1 MEKQRLL
8 IVDGMA
14 LLFRSFFA
22 TSVFN
27 QFFYNERGIPTNA
40 VSGLVKHLEAAIRHF
55 QPSHI
60 SICWDTPS
68 RTFRHDLYEEYK
80 GNRSAPPE
88 EMVPQF
94 DLAQSVTDQLGFYNI
109 KVEGYEADDCIGA
122 LASMY
127 RGQSEVH
134 SVTGDK
140 DLLQLLHDGV
150 EVHLLQKGVGSYDRW
165 TKVRFEDE
173 MGLSPEQWAEVKA
186 FMGDPSD
193 GYPGV
198 KGIGEKT
205 AIKIV
210 ATYGSIQAVL
220 DNIEQLTPSWRKKI
234 EADQKQLLLS
244 FQLAKINCDVPL
256 TCSLD
261 ELNWQFNH
269 EQWRKTLMDHD
280 IRGLRALL
288 AQIEKEEYAG

>member
-1 MEKQRLL
+1 MSKQRLL

-27 QFFYNERGIPTNA
+27 QYFFNERGIPTNA
-40 VSGLVKHLEAAIRHF
+40 VSGFVKHVKAAISQF
-55 QPSHI
+55 NPSHV

-68 RTFRHDLYEEYK
+68 KTFRHDLYTEYK

-94 DLAQSVTDQLGFYNI
+94 DLAQQVADQLGFHNI

-122 LASMY
+122 LATMY
-127 RGQSEVH
+127 RDQCEVH
-134 SVTGDK
+134 VVTGDK
-140 DLLQLLHDGV
+140 DLLQLLHDDV
-150 EVHLLQKGVGSYDRW
+150 EIHLLQKGIGSYDRW
-165 TKVRFEDE
+165 TKARFLEE
-173 MGLSPEQWAEVKA
+173 MTLHPDQWSQVKA

-205 AIKIV
+205 ALKIMT
-210 ATYGSIQAVL
+210 TYGSIEAVL
-220 DNIEQLTPSWRKKI
+220 ENLDKLTPSWKKKI
-234 EADQKQLLLS
+234 EADREQLLLS
-244 FQLAKINCDVPL
+244 YELAKINCEVPL
-256 TCSLD
+256 TCELEQLLY
-261 ELNWQFNH
+261 ELNN
-269 EQWRKTLMDHD
+269 EQWRATLTTFD
-280 IRGLRALL
+280 IRGISALL
-288 AQIEKEEYAG
+288 TQIEEEFAG